1 MSDYEYYLDYLNNFL
16 TIEAFADYYHM
27 SVMQAET
34 TIINTGR
41 LEAWDGIVKTLELL
55 K

>member
-16 TIEAFADYYHM
+16 TVEAFADYYHM

-34 TIINTGR
+34 IIINGR
-41 LEAWDGIVKTLELL
+41 IEAYDRGY
-55 K
+55 

>member
-16 TIEAFADYYHM
+16 TVEVFAEYYHM

-34 TIINTGR
+34 IINTVR
-41 LEAWDGIVKTLELL
+41 LEAWDGGY
-55 K
+55 